1 MATTVVLTTELAREY
16 DIDRVGDRVAKRTFV
31 CTLSDDTLTAAAV
44 ETVARQV
51 IAAAGLST
59 WGQSHPEYPSLG
71 LRKYTLTERFGDSP
85 YHIQIVAEYGLLTAN
100 DLLTP
105 TAQAAQWSFEATQ
118 GQVPALFYYP
128 DPPDGSGNNTIY
140 PLVNSAFDY
149 FEGLVTEETMTKATM
164 KKNYAT
170 FPTGLVAATN
180 SINNALWF
188 GGPTWTWKIIGVN
201 AEYTV
206 GFHNLDVVTY
216 WATSVQLMYRQTGW
230 RLQLPDVGWNFIDG
244 GQKRRAMVFDFKNS
258 EWVASANPV
267 ALTNGNINVTGRPAI
282 LPRRVNPETNFSSL
296 FSEVPA

>member
-1 MATTVVLTTELAREY
+1 MATSVVLTTELAREY
-16 DIDRVGDRVAKRTFV
+16 DIDRVGDRVAKRSWV
-31 CTLSDDTLTAAAV
+31 CTLSDDTLTAAPV
-44 ETVARQV
+44 ETVATQ
-51 IAAAGLST
+51 ILAATSLSV
-59 WGQSHPEYPSLG
+59 WGQQHPEYPSLG

-85 YHIQIVAEYGLLTAN
+85 YHVQIVAEYGLLTAN

-128 DPPDGSGNNTIY
+128 DPPDGSGNGTMY
-140 PLVNSAFDY
+140 PLTNSAFDY

-164 KKNYAT
+164 KKNYAL
-170 FPTGLVAATN
+170 FPTSLVANTN
-180 SINNALWF
+180 SINNAQWF
-188 GGPTWTWKIIGVN
+188 GGPTWTWKITGVN

-206 GFHNLDVVTY
+206 AFFNWNVISY

-244 GQKRRAMVFDFKNS
+244 GEKRRAMVFDFKNS

-267 ALTNGNINVTGRPAI
+267 ALSGGNINVAGRPDI
-282 LPRRVNPETNFSSL
+282 LPRRVNPEVDFSSL
-296 FSEVPA
+296 FPDVPA

>member
-1 MATTVVLTTELAREY
+1 MATSVVLTTELAREQ
-16 DIDRVGDRVAKRTFV
+16 DVDRFGERVAKRTWV
-31 CTLSDDTLTAAAV
+31 CTLSDDALTAAPV
-44 ETVARQV
+44 ETVATQ
-51 IAAAGLST
+51 ILAAAGVPN
-59 WGQSHPEYPSLG
+59 WGTPHPEYTSLG
-71 LRKYTLTERFGDSP
+71 MRKYVLTERFGDSP
-85 YHIQIVAEYGLLTAN
+85 YHVQLAVEYGLMTAN

-128 DPPDGSGNNTIY
+128 DPPYGSGNNTTY
-140 PLVNSAFDY
+140 PLTNSAFDY

-164 KKNYAT
+164 RKNYAT

-188 GGPTWTWKIIGVN
+188 GGPAWTWKIIGVN

-206 GFHNLDVVTY
+206 GFHNWAVVTY

-230 RLQLPDVGWNFIDG
+230 RLLLPDVGWNFIAG
-244 GQKRRAMVFDFKNS
+244 GEKRRAMVFDFKNA

-267 ALTNGNINVTGRPAI
+267 ALSGGNNNITGRPDI

-296 FSEVPA
+296 FPEVPD

>member
-44 ETVARQV
+44 ETVATQV

-59 WGQSHPEYPSLG
+59 WGHSHPEYPSLG

-100 DLLTP
+100 DLM
-105 TAQAAQWSFEATQ
+105 AQTEQEPQWSFEAAQ
-118 GQVPALFYYP
+118 GQVPALFYYH
-128 DPPDGSGNNTIY
+128 GSGNGTMY
-140 PLVNSAFDY
+140 PLLNSANDY

-164 KKNYAT
+164 KKNYAKS
-170 FPTGLVAATN
+170 PTGVVAATN
-180 SINNALWF
+180 SINNASWF
-188 GGPTWTWKIIGVN
+188 GGPTHTWKITGVN

-206 GFHNLDVVTY
+206 GFFNWDVVTY

-230 RLQLPDVGWNFIDG
+230 KLQLPDVGWNFIDG

-267 ALTNGNINVTGRPAI
+267 ALSGGDINITGRPDI
-282 LPRRVNPETNFSSL
+282 LPRRVNPEADFSTL
-296 FSEVPA
+296 FPDVPA